1 VLKQLN
7 ADAIL
12 TTGFVIGG
20 STAKTM
26 LIRAIGPGL
35 APLGVPGVMAN
46 PKIELFS
53 GSVVIARNDNWEGL
67 PQLNSVGNS
76 VGAFTITDTNSNDAI
91 LLITLA
97 PGSYT
102 AQLSGVNGS
111 TGLALLEVYEVP

>member
-1 VLKQLN
+1 
-7 ADAIL
+7 
-12 TTGFVIGG
+12 
-20 STAKTM
+20 M